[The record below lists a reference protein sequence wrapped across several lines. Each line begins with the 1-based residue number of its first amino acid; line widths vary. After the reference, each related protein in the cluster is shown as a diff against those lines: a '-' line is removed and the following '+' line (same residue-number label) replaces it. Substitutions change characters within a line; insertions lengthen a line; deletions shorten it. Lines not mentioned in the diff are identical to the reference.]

1 MSPLSPYL
9 EKKHTTQMP
18 YHLSNVHCSRLSHK
32 MWGNRREKARLQI
45 EAPLMPGGQESPSAL
60 RYLRGEEIPLIQS
73 IKIPKA
79 TYKKMYR
86 LGDWAELRE
95 YYFVNNSPAYFRYDY
110 QPPLSNIEIDE
121 EGGEA
126 VIGEEKAHLRIK
138 EISPEEREQNRERS
152 RRRAKNNVRMLCQK
166 NRLSMMWTLTFALPP
181 KCEADADHHRSF
193 GVWRHLDSDAQRD
206 RGEVLRAWNL
216 ALTSIRKK
224 LKGRKIPFKWVK
236 VLEKHDSEESSPEKR
251 GTYHI
256 HIATDLRFPKRKLQ
270 RMWGFGEIY
279 FTDFLKDDW
288 QTYRRDENSPVI
300 RARDASGYMTK
311 YLSKDFEE
319 AERLGERS
327 WTKSQNMKVPTP
339 ERDLGVIQHRIE
351 CPLNAFDLEGM
362 KREHILRLE
371 ESRNLF
377 DFLVPEKSGEF
388 PITIRIK
395 GDSGEIE
402 EKAGYVRIYFFCVL
416 KC

>member
-1 MSPLSPYL
+1 MSPLSCSL
-9 EKKHTTQMP
+9 EERYITQTT
-18 YHLSNVHCSRLSHK
+18 YHISSMRCSRLSHK
-32 MWGNRREKARLQI
+32 MWGKRREKARLEI
-45 EAPLMPGGQESPSAL
+45 ESPLMPEGQESPSSL

-73 IKIPKA
+73 VKIPKA

-95 YYFVNNSPAYFRYDY
+95 YYFENGSPAYFSYDY
-110 QPPLSNIEIDE
+110 QSPLSNLDIDE
-121 EGGEA
+121 ENGEA
-126 VIGEEKAHLRIK
+126 VIGEEKAHLRLR
-138 EISPEEREQNRERS
+138 EISPEEKERNRERS

-166 NRLSMMWTLTFALPP
+166 NRLNMMWTLTFAPP
-181 KCEADADHHRSF
+181 PESEAEAEHHRSF
-193 GVWRHLDSDAQRD
+193 GVWRHLNNDAQRD
-206 RGEVLRAWNL
+206 RGEVLAAWNL

-224 LKGRKIPFKWVK
+224 MKERKIPFRWVK
-236 VLEKHDSEESSPEKR
+236 VLEKHDSEESSPGKR

-256 HIATDLRFPKRKLQ
+256 HIATDLRFPKRELQ
-270 RMWGFGEIY
+270 EMWGFGEIY
-279 FTDFLKDDW
+279 FTDFLKNDW
-288 QTYRRDENSPVI
+288 QNYRKDENSPII
-300 RARDASGYMTK
+300 RTRDASGYMTK

-327 WTKSQNMKVPTP
+327 WSKSQNMKVPTP

-351 CPLNAFDLEGM
+351 CPINAFDLEGM
-362 KREHILRLE
+362 KRENILRLE

-377 DFLVPEKSGEF
+377 DFFVPDESGEF
-388 PITIRIK
+388 PIVIRIK

-402 EKAGYVRIYFFCVL
+402 EKTGYVKIYFFCVL